1 MNNDL
6 TMIIAI
12 VGLIASITAIIT
24 FILGRKEKGKQD
36 GMEQGEVSK
45 SLKFIEQTQ
54 TNILIGQKE
63 MTAKLDKM
71 NEKVIVLEVKE
82 KMLEDKE
89 NDLEKRVEKLE
100 KKRGE

>member
-1 MNNDL
+1 MSNEL
-6 TMIIAI
+6 VLIIAI
-12 VGLIASITAIIT
+12 IGVAVSFTTLIS
-24 FILGRKEKGKQD
+24 FVLGRKEKGRQD

-82 KMLEDKE
+82 KMLEE
-89 NDLEKRVEKLE
+89 RESELEKRVEKLE
-100 KKRGE
+100 KKGE

>member
-1 MNNDL
+1 MGNDL

-36 GMEQGEVSK
+36 GVEHGEIVN
-45 SLKFIEQTQ
+45 SLKYIEQSQ
-54 TNILIGQKE
+54 TNILIEQKAI
-63 MTAKLDKM
+63 TTKLDKI
-71 NEKVIVLEVKE
+71 NEEVIVLKVKE
-82 KMLEDKE
+82 KVLEEKE